1 MRPGTVLQFSK
12 DTRRRTR
19 SMTPGLTSNRYA
31 KLATTNWDTFFINE
45 NAKLPLNT
53 PVINQDNKLEYS
65 VQLKLLKTQLDK
77 SKFNWA
83 SIESNLNSTK
93 SELKKIEN
101 SEKASFYKLQTYQ
114 NKVDLLESQLTC
126 LKLNLNF
133 ALSDYNSYLYV
144 KKRMKV
150 ARVFADIKANRL
162 RNKLKIFNE
171 VVKEQEQRLIQ
182 VLNNNG
188 KTLSNLKT
196 LVVKVEDEEKWRS
209 LVSQK
214 MIKEAELKNTQLDM
228 RDEMQKRRIDI
239 IESVANEDKNQRN
252 NFLREGLLL
261 HRTWCKF
268 LNFKQQ
274 KEKTKFS
281 GMENAHSRIRS
292 LTGLSDVSEVVQ
304 RVLTK
309 EQNYAYLMNMILESK
324 RFCDKCYERNI
335 QLENEMNEIT
345 VKFSNSEPDQ
355 QDLIKTRIQKAVKNI
370 QRGSEKLNKV
380 KFVRNFV
387 LDWVKNMLRK
397 VSGSKEEGQVGE
409 LFYQL
414 RQAVNQRVG
423 KYERRIIPIEYS
435 PIFKHKKSAG
445 SETFNFAD
453 LVYIDEDSS
462 ESSLQFEKSL
472 RKKKTRKN
480 VENLI

>member
-19 SMTPGLTSNRYA
+19 SMTPGLTSTRYA
-31 KLATTNWDTFFINE
+31 KLATTNWDTFFTNE

-53 PVINQDNKLEYS
+53 PVITQDNKLEYS

-77 SKFNWA
+77 SKFKWA
-83 SIESNLNSTK
+83 SIESNLSSNK

-101 SEKASFYKLQTYQ
+101 TEKASFNKLQTYQ
-114 NKVDLLESQLTC
+114 NTVESLESQLQS
-126 LKLNLNF
+126 LKINLSF
-133 ALSDYNSYLYV
+133 ALSDYNNYLYV

-150 ARVFADIKANRL
+150 SKVFADIKAHKL
-162 RNKLKIFNE
+162 RNKLKNLNE

-188 KTLSNLKT
+188 KTLSNLKS
-196 LVVKVEDEEKWRS
+196 LVIKVEDEEKWRN

-214 MIKEAELKNTQLDM
+214 MTKEAGLKNSQLDI
-228 RDEMQKRRIDI
+228 RDEMQKRRLDI

-274 KEKTKFS
+274 KEKSKFS
-281 GMENAHSRIRS
+281 GMENAHARIRS

-309 EQNYAYLMNMILESK
+309 EQNYTHMMNMILESK

-345 VKFSNSEPDQ
+345 VKFSKNEPDQ
-355 QDLIKTRIQKAVKNI
+355 QDLLKSRIQKAVKNI
-370 QRGSEKLNKV
+370 QRGSEKLSKV

-387 LDWVKNMLRK
+387 LDWAKNMLRK
-397 VSGSKEEGQVGE
+397 VSGSKEEGKIVE
-409 LFYQL
+409 LFYKL
-414 RQAVNQRVG
+414 RQAVHQRVG
-423 KYERRIIPIEYS
+423 KFEKRNIPFEYS
-435 PIFKHKKSAG
+435 PIFKHKMSSE
-445 SETFNFAD
+445 SETFNYAD
-453 LVYIDEDSS
+453 LVYLDEDSS
-462 ESSLQFEKSL
+462 ESSPQFERPL
-472 RKKKTRKN
+472 RRKKTRKN
-480 VENLI
+480 GENLI